1 MTISKVFHGSRSR
14 KKSQAGIVLIVAL
27 ICLVILSLGA
37 IGLYRSTDVATLQ
50 AGSVSLMVDQNNKS
64 EICVRRAVSWMAD
77 PASGL
82 DVRSGADQPQFNY
95 YGRQFTPAQS
105 NAKYT
110 VNANLL
116 STRNNGWMGT
126 APDIDAGDGVRLN
139 CTIERLCQRVD
150 KADKTHC
157 EMATLPEGGQGLA
170 GSQQPDVGNFPAYRI
185 TTRVDGTRG
194 SAFLQVTV
202 SPNAN

>member
-1 MTISKVFHGSRSR
+1 MSIATTNRARRAR
-14 KKSQAGIVLIVAL
+14 KQAQTGIVLIVAL
-27 ICLVILSLGA
+27 ICLVVLSLGA
-37 IGLYRSTDVATLQ
+37 IGLYRSTDLATVQ
-50 AGSVSLMVDQNNKS
+50 AGNVSLMVDQNNKS
-64 EICVRRAVSWMAD
+64 ELCVRRAISWMAD
-77 PASGL
+77 PTSGL
-82 DVRSGADQPQFNY
+82 DVQSGADQPQFNY
-95 YGRQFTPAQS
+95 YGRQFTPTQS
-105 NAKYT
+105 NPKYT

-116 STRNNGWMGT
+116 ATRNNGWMGT
-126 APDIDAGDGVRLN
+126 AADINAGDGVILN
-139 CTIERLCQRVD
+139 CTIERLCQRTD